1 MKCDLVLSLAYAC
14 SAELYRPQTLNPTI
28 MKTNKL
34 AIWSKQIILLSALL
48 CFGSLGS
55 TKAQTSGVKNVVIVH
70 GALADGSGWM
80 GVYNALTKKGF
91 NVTVVQN
98 PCTSLKED
106 VEATNFA
113 IDKQD
118 GPVVLVG
125 HSWGGTVITQA
136 GVNPKVASLV
146 YVNAFQ
152 PDLGESTVTWATSL
166 PPKPENGLLPP
177 DEKGN
182 VYYDKAK
189 FHAGFCADVSKEVA
203 DFMFASQGFIPGA
216 AFGTQVTEVAWKSK
230 PTFGIS
236 STEDKSINPEITMNM
251 YKRSKSLITQ
261 IKGSHVVY
269 MSHPEEVSGVIMAAA
284 MKGGK

>member
-1 MKCDLVLSLAYAC
+1 
-14 SAELYRPQTLNPTI
+14 

-34 AIWSKQIILLSALL
+34 AIWSKKITLLSALL
-48 CFGSLGS
+48 ICFGTLGL
-55 TKAQTSGVKNVVIVH
+55 AQAKMQAVRNVVIVH

-80 GVYNALTKKGF
+80 GVYKVLTKKGY

-106 VEATNFA
+106 VDATNFA

-118 GPVVLVG
+118 GPVILVG

-136 GVNPKVASLV
+136 GVNSKVAALV

-152 PDLGESTVTWATSL
+152 PDLGESTVTWAGSL

-216 AFGTQVTEVAWKSK
+216 AFGTAVTEVAWKSK

-269 MSHPEEVSGVIMAAA
+269 MSHPDEVSSVIIAAA
-284 MKGGK
+284 IKGGGN